1 MKNIYDILVNF
12 KKIPY
17 EFYEWN
23 KEDDVKHV
31 KKMPSIKV
39 SDSALYD
46 IFYNDAVV
54 SKNFLDQIKDKT
66 EIFFGRTVKK
76 VKYACVIYNDDVA
89 LSILLNDNG
98 EIIGKSKLLF
108 DEEEDVLKEDVPLK
122 EIDYNVIKKVKKI
135 SGLTR
140 REAKI
145 VLLLSKY
152 LDKIHERK
160 KNEEIRYKKENEKV
174 LSKMSEDIYQLEH
187 NLRYILMQVKL
198 NEQNKKYDENI
209 ELIDQYIRNFGKFKA
224 IINTDNP
231 YFDYFMI
238 LLFMI
243 KTMYSRRTASR
254 SGTIFIFLGRFT
266 IANTISIISNI
277 QIQ

>member
-46 IFYNDAVV
+46 IFYNDVVV

-108 DEEEDVLKEDVPLK
+108 DEEEDVLKEDVPVK
-122 EIDYNVIKKVKKI
+122 EIDYNIIKKSKKI

-140 REAKI
+140 RETKI

-152 LDKIHERK
+152 LDKIHESK
-160 KNEEIRYKKENEKV
+160 KNDEIKYMYFECFNKVEEDNEKAYKNLKNEV
-174 LSKMSEDIYQLEH
+174 LKA
-187 NLRYILMQVKL
+187 NLNVIETLKKL
-198 NEQNKKYDENI
+198 
-209 ELIDQYIRNFGKFKA
+209 
-224 IINTDNP
+224 
-231 YFDYFMI
+231 
-238 LLFMI
+238 I
-243 KTMYSRRTASR
+243 KV
-254 SGTIFIFLGRFT
+254 LK
-266 IANTISIISNI
+266 N
-277 QIQ
+277 

>member
-39 SDSALYD
+39 SDSTLYD

-122 EIDYNVIKKVKKI
+122 EIDYNIIKKSKKI

-152 LDKIHERK
+152 LDKIHESK
-160 KNEEIRYKKENEKV
+160 KNDEIKYMYFECFNNVEEDNEKAYKNLKNEV
-174 LSKMSEDIYQLEH
+174 LKA
-187 NLRYILMQVKL
+187 NLNV
-198 NEQNKKYDENI
+198 I
-209 ELIDQYIRNFGKFKA
+209 ETLKTLIKVLKN
-224 IINTDNP
+224 
-231 YFDYFMI
+231 
-238 LLFMI
+238 
-243 KTMYSRRTASR
+243 
-254 SGTIFIFLGRFT
+254 
-266 IANTISIISNI
+266 
-277 QIQ
+277 

>member
-39 SDSALYD
+39 SDSTLYD

-76 VKYACVIYNDDVA
+76 VKYACVINNDDVA

-122 EIDYNVIKKVKKI
+122 EIDYNIIKKSKKI

-152 LDKIHERK
+152 LDKIHESK
-160 KNEEIRYKKENEKV
+160 KNDEIKYMYFECFNKVEEDNEKAYKNLKNEV
-174 LSKMSEDIYQLEH
+174 LKA
-187 NLRYILMQVKL
+187 NLNV
-198 NEQNKKYDENI
+198 I
-209 ELIDQYIRNFGKFKA
+209 ETLKTLIKVLKN
-224 IINTDNP
+224 
-231 YFDYFMI
+231 
-238 LLFMI
+238 
-243 KTMYSRRTASR
+243 
-254 SGTIFIFLGRFT
+254 
-266 IANTISIISNI
+266 
-277 QIQ
+277 

>member
-39 SDSALYD
+39 SDSTLYD

-66 EIFFGRTVKK
+66 EIFFGRIVKK

-122 EIDYNVIKKVKKI
+122 EIDYNIIKKSKKI

-152 LDKIHERK
+152 LDKIYENK
-160 KNEEIRYKKENEKV
+160 KNDEIKYMYFECFNKVEEDNEKAYKNLKNEV
-174 LSKMSEDIYQLEH
+174 LKA
-187 NLRYILMQVKL
+187 NLNV
-198 NEQNKKYDENI
+198 I
-209 ELIDQYIRNFGKFKA
+209 ETLKTLIKDLKN
-224 IINTDNP
+224 
-231 YFDYFMI
+231 
-238 LLFMI
+238 
-243 KTMYSRRTASR
+243 
-254 SGTIFIFLGRFT
+254 
-266 IANTISIISNI
+266 
-277 QIQ
+277 

>member
-39 SDSALYD
+39 SDSTLYD

-66 EIFFGRTVKK
+66 EIFFGRIVKK

-122 EIDYNVIKKVKKI
+122 EIDYNIIKKAKKI

-152 LDKIHERK
+152 LDKIHESK
-160 KNEEIRYKKENEKV
+160 KNDEIKYMYFECFNKVEEDNEKAYKNLKNEV
-174 LSKMSEDIYQLEH
+174 LKA
-187 NLRYILMQVKL
+187 NLNV
-198 NEQNKKYDENI
+198 I
-209 ELIDQYIRNFGKFKA
+209 ETLKTLIKVLKN
-224 IINTDNP
+224 
-231 YFDYFMI
+231 
-238 LLFMI
+238 
-243 KTMYSRRTASR
+243 
-254 SGTIFIFLGRFT
+254 
-266 IANTISIISNI
+266 
-277 QIQ
+277 

>member
-39 SDSALYD
+39 SDSTLYD

-152 LDKIHERK
+152 LDKIHESK
-160 KNEEIRYKKENEKV
+160 KNDEIKYMYFECFNKVEEDNEKAYKNLKNEV
-174 LSKMSEDIYQLEH
+174 LKA
-187 NLRYILMQVKL
+187 NLNV
-198 NEQNKKYDENI
+198 I
-209 ELIDQYIRNFGKFKA
+209 ETLKTLIKVLKN
-224 IINTDNP
+224 
-231 YFDYFMI
+231 
-238 LLFMI
+238 
-243 KTMYSRRTASR
+243 
-254 SGTIFIFLGRFT
+254 
-266 IANTISIISNI
+266 
-277 QIQ
+277 

>member
-17 EFYEWN
+17 EFYDWN

-31 KKMPSIKV
+31 KKMLSIKV

-46 IFYNDAVV
+46 IFYNEVKI
-54 SKNFLDQIKDKT
+54 SKKFLDQIKDKT
-66 EIFFGRTVKK
+66 EIFFGRTIKK

-122 EIDYNVIKKVKKI
+122 EIDYNVIKKSKKI

-152 LDKIHERK
+152 LDKIHESK
-160 KNEEIRYKKENEKV
+160 KNDEIKYMYFECFNTMEEDNEKAYKNLKNEV
-174 LSKMSEDIYQLEH
+174 LKA
-187 NLRYILMQVKL
+187 NLNV
-198 NEQNKKYDENI
+198 I
-209 ELIDQYIRNFGKFKA
+209 ETLKTLIKVLKN
-224 IINTDNP
+224 
-231 YFDYFMI
+231 
-238 LLFMI
+238 
-243 KTMYSRRTASR
+243 
-254 SGTIFIFLGRFT
+254 
-266 IANTISIISNI
+266 
-277 QIQ
+277 

>member
-39 SDSALYD
+39 SDSTLYD

-108 DEEEDVLKEDVPLK
+108 DEEEDVLKEDIPLK
-122 EIDYNVIKKVKKI
+122 KIDYNIIKKSKKI

-152 LDKIHERK
+152 LDKIHESK
-160 KNEEIRYKKENEKV
+160 KNDEIKYMYFECFNKVEEDNEKAYKNLKNEV
-174 LSKMSEDIYQLEH
+174 LKA
-187 NLRYILMQVKL
+187 NLNV
-198 NEQNKKYDENI
+198 I
-209 ELIDQYIRNFGKFKA
+209 ETLKTLIKVLKN
-224 IINTDNP
+224 
-231 YFDYFMI
+231 
-238 LLFMI
+238 
-243 KTMYSRRTASR
+243 
-254 SGTIFIFLGRFT
+254 
-266 IANTISIISNI
+266 
-277 QIQ
+277 

>member
-46 IFYNDAVV
+46 IFYNEVKI

-66 EIFFGRTVKK
+66 EIFFGRAIKK

-108 DEEEDVLKEDVPLK
+108 DEEEDVLKDDVPLK
-122 EIDYNVIKKVKKI
+122 EIDYEVIKKSKKI

-152 LDKIHERK
+152 LDKIHESK
-160 KNEEIRYKKENEKV
+160 KNDEIKYMYFECFNKVEEDNEKAYKNLKNEV
-174 LSKMSEDIYQLEH
+174 LKA
-187 NLRYILMQVKL
+187 NLNV
-198 NEQNKKYDENI
+198 I
-209 ELIDQYIRNFGKFKA
+209 ETLKTLIKVLKN
-224 IINTDNP
+224 
-231 YFDYFMI
+231 
-238 LLFMI
+238 
-243 KTMYSRRTASR
+243 
-254 SGTIFIFLGRFT
+254 
-266 IANTISIISNI
+266 
-277 QIQ
+277 

>member
-46 IFYNDAVV
+46 IFYNDVVV

-108 DEEEDVLKEDVPLK
+108 DEEEDVLKEDVPVK
-122 EIDYNVIKKVKKI
+122 EIDYNIIKKSKKI

-140 REAKI
+140 REEKI

-152 LDKIHERK
+152 LDKIHESK
-160 KNEEIRYKKENEKV
+160 KNDEIKYMYFECFNEVEEDNEKAYKNLKNEV
-174 LSKMSEDIYQLEH
+174 LKA
-187 NLRYILMQVKL
+187 NLNV
-198 NEQNKKYDENI
+198 I
-209 ELIDQYIRNFGKFKA
+209 ETLKTLIKVLKN
-224 IINTDNP
+224 
-231 YFDYFMI
+231 
-238 LLFMI
+238 
-243 KTMYSRRTASR
+243 
-254 SGTIFIFLGRFT
+254 
-266 IANTISIISNI
+266 
-277 QIQ
+277 

>member
-46 IFYNDAVV
+46 IFYNEVKI

-66 EIFFGRTVKK
+66 EIFFGRTIKK

-89 LSILLNDNG
+89 LSILFNDNG

-122 EIDYNVIKKVKKI
+122 EIDYNVIKKPKKI
-135 SGLTR
+135 NGLTR

-152 LDKIHERK
+152 LDKIHESK
-160 KNEEIRYKKENEKV
+160 KNDEIKYMYFECFNKVEEDNEKAYENLKNEV
-174 LSKMSEDIYQLEH
+174 LKA
-187 NLRYILMQVKL
+187 NLNV
-198 NEQNKKYDENI
+198 I
-209 ELIDQYIRNFGKFKA
+209 ETLKTLIKVLKN
-224 IINTDNP
+224 
-231 YFDYFMI
+231 
-238 LLFMI
+238 
-243 KTMYSRRTASR
+243 
-254 SGTIFIFLGRFT
+254 
-266 IANTISIISNI
+266 
-277 QIQ
+277 

>member
-17 EFYEWN
+17 EFYDWN

-39 SDSALYD
+39 SDSTLYD

-66 EIFFGRTVKK
+66 EIFFGRTIKK

-108 DEEEDVLKEDVPLK
+108 DEEEDVLKDDVPLK
-122 EIDYNVIKKVKKI
+122 EIDYEVIKKSKKI

-152 LDKIHERK
+152 LDKIHESK
-160 KNEEIRYKKENEKV
+160 KDDEIKYMYFECFNKVEEDNEKAYKNLKNEVLKANLNVIETLKTLIKV
-174 LSKMSEDIYQLEH
+174 LK
-187 NLRYILMQVKL
+187 N
-198 NEQNKKYDENI
+198 
-209 ELIDQYIRNFGKFKA
+209 
-224 IINTDNP
+224 
-231 YFDYFMI
+231 
-238 LLFMI
+238 
-243 KTMYSRRTASR
+243 
-254 SGTIFIFLGRFT
+254 
-266 IANTISIISNI
+266 
-277 QIQ
+277 

>member
-46 IFYNDAVV
+46 IFYNDSVV

-108 DEEEDVLKEDVPLK
+108 DEEEDVLKEDVPVK
-122 EIDYNVIKKVKKI
+122 EIDYNIIKKSKKI

-140 REAKI
+140 RETKI

-152 LDKIHERK
+152 LDKIHESK
-160 KNEEIRYKKENEKV
+160 KNDEIKYMYFECFNKVEEDNEKAYKNLKNEV
-174 LSKMSEDIYQLEH
+174 LKA
-187 NLRYILMQVKL
+187 NLNVIETLKKL
-198 NEQNKKYDENI
+198 
-209 ELIDQYIRNFGKFKA
+209 
-224 IINTDNP
+224 
-231 YFDYFMI
+231 
-238 LLFMI
+238 I
-243 KTMYSRRTASR
+243 KV
-254 SGTIFIFLGRFT
+254 LK
-266 IANTISIISNI
+266 N
-277 QIQ
+277 

>member
-46 IFYNDAVV
+46 IFYSDAVV

-66 EIFFGRTVKK
+66 EIFFGRTIKK

-122 EIDYNVIKKVKKI
+122 EIDYNIIKKSKKI

-152 LDKIHERK
+152 LDKIYENK
-160 KNEEIRYKKENEKV
+160 KNDEIKYMYFECFNKVEEDNEKAYKNLKNEV
-174 LSKMSEDIYQLEH
+174 LKA
-187 NLRYILMQVKL
+187 NLNV
-198 NEQNKKYDENI
+198 I
-209 ELIDQYIRNFGKFKA
+209 ETLKTLIKVLKN
-224 IINTDNP
+224 
-231 YFDYFMI
+231 
-238 LLFMI
+238 
-243 KTMYSRRTASR
+243 
-254 SGTIFIFLGRFT
+254 
-266 IANTISIISNI
+266 
-277 QIQ
+277 

>member
-39 SDSALYD
+39 SDSTLYD
-46 IFYNDAVV
+46 IFYNDVVV

-108 DEEEDVLKEDVPLK
+108 DEEEDVLKEDVPVK
-122 EIDYNVIKKVKKI
+122 EIDYNIIKKSKKI

-140 REAKI
+140 REVKI

-152 LDKIHERK
+152 LDKIYENK
-160 KNEEIRYKKENEKV
+160 KNDEIKYMYFECFNKVEEDNEKAYKNLKNEV
-174 LSKMSEDIYQLEH
+174 LKA
-187 NLRYILMQVKL
+187 NLNV
-198 NEQNKKYDENI
+198 I
-209 ELIDQYIRNFGKFKA
+209 ETLKTLIKVLKN
-224 IINTDNP
+224 
-231 YFDYFMI
+231 
-238 LLFMI
+238 
-243 KTMYSRRTASR
+243 
-254 SGTIFIFLGRFT
+254 
-266 IANTISIISNI
+266 
-277 QIQ
+277 

>member
-17 EFYEWN
+17 EFYDWN

-46 IFYNDAVV
+46 IFYNEVKI

-66 EIFFGRTVKK
+66 EIFFGRTIKK
-76 VKYACVIYNDDVA
+76 VKYACVIYNDNVA

-108 DEEEDVLKEDVPLK
+108 DEEDDVLKDDVPLK
-122 EIDYNVIKKVKKI
+122 EIDYEVIKKTKKI
-135 SGLTR
+135 NGLTR

-152 LDKIHERK
+152 LDKIHESK
-160 KNEEIRYKKENEKV
+160 KNDEIKYMYFECFNTMEEDNEKAYKNLKNEV
-174 LSKMSEDIYQLEH
+174 LKA
-187 NLRYILMQVKL
+187 NLNV
-198 NEQNKKYDENI
+198 I
-209 ELIDQYIRNFGKFKA
+209 ETLKTLIKVLKN
-224 IINTDNP
+224 
-231 YFDYFMI
+231 
-238 LLFMI
+238 
-243 KTMYSRRTASR
+243 
-254 SGTIFIFLGRFT
+254 
-266 IANTISIISNI
+266 
-277 QIQ
+277 

>member
-17 EFYEWN
+17 EFYDWN

-39 SDSALYD
+39 SDSVLYD
-46 IFYNDAVV
+46 IFYNEVKI
-54 SKNFLDQIKDKT
+54 SKKFLDQIKDKT
-66 EIFFGRTVKK
+66 EIFFGRTIKK

-122 EIDYNVIKKVKKI
+122 EIDYNVIKKSKKI

-152 LDKIHERK
+152 LDKIHESK
-160 KNEEIRYKKENEKV
+160 KNDEIKYMYFECFNKVEEDNEKAYKNLKNEV
-174 LSKMSEDIYQLEH
+174 LKA
-187 NLRYILMQVKL
+187 NLNV
-198 NEQNKKYDENI
+198 I
-209 ELIDQYIRNFGKFKA
+209 ETLKTLIKVLKN
-224 IINTDNP
+224 
-231 YFDYFMI
+231 
-238 LLFMI
+238 
-243 KTMYSRRTASR
+243 
-254 SGTIFIFLGRFT
+254 
-266 IANTISIISNI
+266 
-277 QIQ
+277 

>member
-39 SDSALYD
+39 SDSVLYD

-108 DEEEDVLKEDVPLK
+108 DEEEDVLKEDVPVK
-122 EIDYNVIKKVKKI
+122 EIDYNVIKKSKKI

-152 LDKIHERK
+152 LDKIYENK
-160 KNEEIRYKKENEKV
+160 KNDEIKYMYFECFNKVEEDNEKAYKNLKNEV
-174 LSKMSEDIYQLEH
+174 LKA
-187 NLRYILMQVKL
+187 NLNV
-198 NEQNKKYDENI
+198 I
-209 ELIDQYIRNFGKFKA
+209 ETLKTLIKVLKN
-224 IINTDNP
+224 
-231 YFDYFMI
+231 
-238 LLFMI
+238 
-243 KTMYSRRTASR
+243 
-254 SGTIFIFLGRFT
+254 
-266 IANTISIISNI
+266 
-277 QIQ
+277 

>member
-17 EFYEWN
+17 EFYDWN

-46 IFYNDAVV
+46 IFYNEVKI

-66 EIFFGRTVKK
+66 EIFFGRTIKK

-108 DEEEDVLKEDVPLK
+108 DEEEDVLKDDVPLK
-122 EIDYNVIKKVKKI
+122 EINYEVIKKPKKI
-135 SGLTR
+135 NGLTR

-152 LDKIHERK
+152 LDKIHESK
-160 KNEEIRYKKENEKV
+160 KNDEIKYMYFECFNKVEEDNEKAYKNLKNEV
-174 LSKMSEDIYQLEH
+174 LKA
-187 NLRYILMQVKL
+187 NLNV
-198 NEQNKKYDENI
+198 I
-209 ELIDQYIRNFGKFKA
+209 ETLKTLIKVLKN
-224 IINTDNP
+224 
-231 YFDYFMI
+231 
-238 LLFMI
+238 
-243 KTMYSRRTASR
+243 
-254 SGTIFIFLGRFT
+254 
-266 IANTISIISNI
+266 
-277 QIQ
+277 

>member
-46 IFYNDAVV
+46 IFYNDVVV

-66 EIFFGRTVKK
+66 EIFFGITVKK

-108 DEEEDVLKEDVPLK
+108 DEEEDVLKEDVPVK
-122 EIDYNVIKKVKKI
+122 EIDYNIIKKSKKI

-152 LDKIHERK
+152 LDKIHEIK
-160 KNEEIRYKKENEKV
+160 KNDEIKYMYFECFNKVEEDNEKAYKNLKNEV
-174 LSKMSEDIYQLEH
+174 LKA
-187 NLRYILMQVKL
+187 NLNV
-198 NEQNKKYDENI
+198 I
-209 ELIDQYIRNFGKFKA
+209 ETLKTLIKVLKN
-224 IINTDNP
+224 
-231 YFDYFMI
+231 
-238 LLFMI
+238 
-243 KTMYSRRTASR
+243 
-254 SGTIFIFLGRFT
+254 
-266 IANTISIISNI
+266 
-277 QIQ
+277 

>member
-46 IFYNDAVV
+46 IFYNEVKI

-66 EIFFGRTVKK
+66 EIFFGRAIKK

-108 DEEEDVLKEDVPLK
+108 DEEEDVLKDDVSLK
-122 EIDYNVIKKVKKI
+122 EIDYEVIKKSKKI

-140 REAKI
+140 RETKI

-152 LDKIHERK
+152 LDKIHESK
-160 KNEEIRYKKENEKV
+160 KNDEIKYMYFECFNKVEEDNEKAYKNLKNEV
-174 LSKMSEDIYQLEH
+174 LKA
-187 NLRYILMQVKL
+187 NLNV
-198 NEQNKKYDENI
+198 I
-209 ELIDQYIRNFGKFKA
+209 ETLKTLIKVLKN
-224 IINTDNP
+224 
-231 YFDYFMI
+231 
-238 LLFMI
+238 
-243 KTMYSRRTASR
+243 
-254 SGTIFIFLGRFT
+254 
-266 IANTISIISNI
+266 
-277 QIQ
+277 

>member
-46 IFYNDAVV
+46 IFYNEVKI

-66 EIFFGRTVKK
+66 EIFFGRAIKK

-108 DEEEDVLKEDVPLK
+108 DEEEDVLKDDVPSK
-122 EIDYNVIKKVKKI
+122 EIDYEVIKKPKKI
-135 SGLTR
+135 NGLTR

-152 LDKIHERK
+152 LDKIHESK
-160 KNEEIRYKKENEKV
+160 KNDEIKYMYFECFNKVEEDNEKAYKNLKNEV
-174 LSKMSEDIYQLEH
+174 LKA
-187 NLRYILMQVKL
+187 NLNV
-198 NEQNKKYDENI
+198 I
-209 ELIDQYIRNFGKFKA
+209 EALKTLIKVLKN
-224 IINTDNP
+224 
-231 YFDYFMI
+231 
-238 LLFMI
+238 
-243 KTMYSRRTASR
+243 
-254 SGTIFIFLGRFT
+254 
-266 IANTISIISNI
+266 
-277 QIQ
+277 

>member
-23 KEDDVKHV
+23 KEDEVKHV

-39 SDSALYD
+39 SDSTLYD

-122 EIDYNVIKKVKKI
+122 EIDYNIIKKSKKI

-152 LDKIHERK
+152 LDKIHESK
-160 KNEEIRYKKENEKV
+160 KNDEIKYMYFECFNKVEEDNEKAYKNLKNEV
-174 LSKMSEDIYQLEH
+174 LKA
-187 NLRYILMQVKL
+187 NLNV
-198 NEQNKKYDENI
+198 I
-209 ELIDQYIRNFGKFKA
+209 ETLKTLIKVLKN
-224 IINTDNP
+224 
-231 YFDYFMI
+231 
-238 LLFMI
+238 
-243 KTMYSRRTASR
+243 
-254 SGTIFIFLGRFT
+254 
-266 IANTISIISNI
+266 
-277 QIQ
+277 

>member
-39 SDSALYD
+39 SDSTLYD

-76 VKYACVIYNDDVA
+76 VKYACVIYNDVVA

-108 DEEEDVLKEDVPLK
+108 DEEDDVLKEDVPLK

-152 LDKIHERK
+152 LDKIHESK
-160 KNEEIRYKKENEKV
+160 KNDEIKYMYFECFNKVEEDNEKAYKNLKNEV
-174 LSKMSEDIYQLEH
+174 LKA
-187 NLRYILMQVKL
+187 NLNV
-198 NEQNKKYDENI
+198 I
-209 ELIDQYIRNFGKFKA
+209 ETLKTLIKVLKN
-224 IINTDNP
+224 
-231 YFDYFMI
+231 
-238 LLFMI
+238 
-243 KTMYSRRTASR
+243 
-254 SGTIFIFLGRFT
+254 
-266 IANTISIISNI
+266 
-277 QIQ
+277 

>member
-46 IFYNDAVV
+46 IFYNEVKI

-108 DEEEDVLKEDVPLK
+108 DEEEDVLKEDIPLK
-122 EIDYNVIKKVKKI
+122 EIDYNIIKKSKKI

-152 LDKIHERK
+152 LDKIHESK
-160 KNEEIRYKKENEKV
+160 KNDEIKYMYFECFNKVEEDNEKAYKNLKNEV
-174 LSKMSEDIYQLEH
+174 LKA
-187 NLRYILMQVKL
+187 NLNV
-198 NEQNKKYDENI
+198 I
-209 ELIDQYIRNFGKFKA
+209 ETLKTLIKVLKN
-224 IINTDNP
+224 
-231 YFDYFMI
+231 
-238 LLFMI
+238 
-243 KTMYSRRTASR
+243 
-254 SGTIFIFLGRFT
+254 
-266 IANTISIISNI
+266 
-277 QIQ
+277 

>member
-46 IFYNDAVV
+46 IFYNEVKI

-66 EIFFGRTVKK
+66 EIFFGRTIKK

-89 LSILLNDNG
+89 LSILFNDNG

-108 DEEEDVLKEDVPLK
+108 DEEEDVLKDDVSLK
-122 EIDYNVIKKVKKI
+122 EIDYNVIKKPKKI

-152 LDKIHERK
+152 LDKIHESK
-160 KNEEIRYKKENEKV
+160 KNDEIKYMYFECFNKVEEDNEKAYKNLKNEV
-174 LSKMSEDIYQLEH
+174 LKA
-187 NLRYILMQVKL
+187 NLNV
-198 NEQNKKYDENI
+198 I
-209 ELIDQYIRNFGKFKA
+209 ETLKTLIKVLKN
-224 IINTDNP
+224 
-231 YFDYFMI
+231 
-238 LLFMI
+238 
-243 KTMYSRRTASR
+243 
-254 SGTIFIFLGRFT
+254 
-266 IANTISIISNI
+266 
-277 QIQ
+277 

>member
-46 IFYNDAVV
+46 IFYNEVKI

-66 EIFFGRTVKK
+66 EIFFGRAIKK

-108 DEEEDVLKEDVPLK
+108 DEEEDVLKDDVPSK
-122 EIDYNVIKKVKKI
+122 EIDYEVIKKPKKI
-135 SGLTR
+135 NGLTR

-152 LDKIHERK
+152 LDKIHESK
-160 KNEEIRYKKENEKV
+160 KNDEIKYMYFECFNKVEEDNEKAYKNLKNEV
-174 LSKMSEDIYQLEH
+174 LKA
-187 NLRYILMQVKL
+187 NLNV
-198 NEQNKKYDENI
+198 I
-209 ELIDQYIRNFGKFKA
+209 ETLKTLIKVLKN
-224 IINTDNP
+224 
-231 YFDYFMI
+231 
-238 LLFMI
+238 
-243 KTMYSRRTASR
+243 
-254 SGTIFIFLGRFT
+254 
-266 IANTISIISNI
+266 
-277 QIQ
+277 

>member
-39 SDSALYD
+39 SDSTLYD

-66 EIFFGRTVKK
+66 EIFFGRTIKK

-108 DEEEDVLKEDVPLK
+108 DEEEDVLKDDVSLK
-122 EIDYNVIKKVKKI
+122 EIDYEVIKKSKKI

-140 REAKI
+140 RETKI

-152 LDKIHERK
+152 LDKIHESK
-160 KNEEIRYKKENEKV
+160 KNDEIKYMYFECFNTMEEDNEKAYKNLKNEV
-174 LSKMSEDIYQLEH
+174 LKA
-187 NLRYILMQVKL
+187 NLNV
-198 NEQNKKYDENI
+198 I
-209 ELIDQYIRNFGKFKA
+209 ETLKTLIKVLKN
-224 IINTDNP
+224 
-231 YFDYFMI
+231 
-238 LLFMI
+238 
-243 KTMYSRRTASR
+243 
-254 SGTIFIFLGRFT
+254 
-266 IANTISIISNI
+266 
-277 QIQ
+277 

>member
-46 IFYNDAVV
+46 IFYNDVVV

-108 DEEEDVLKEDVPLK
+108 DEEEDVLKEDVPVK
-122 EIDYNVIKKVKKI
+122 EIDYNIIKKSKKI

-140 REAKI
+140 RETKI

-152 LDKIHERK
+152 LDKIHESK
-160 KNEEIRYKKENEKV
+160 KNDEIKYMYFECFNKVEEDNEKAYKNLKNEV
-174 LSKMSEDIYQLEH
+174 LKA
-187 NLRYILMQVKL
+187 NLNV
-198 NEQNKKYDENI
+198 I
-209 ELIDQYIRNFGKFKA
+209 ETLKTLIKVLKN
-224 IINTDNP
+224 
-231 YFDYFMI
+231 
-238 LLFMI
+238 
-243 KTMYSRRTASR
+243 
-254 SGTIFIFLGRFT
+254 
-266 IANTISIISNI
+266 
-277 QIQ
+277 

>member
-39 SDSALYD
+39 GDSTLYD

-122 EIDYNVIKKVKKI
+122 EIDYNIIKKSKKI

-152 LDKIHERK
+152 LDKIYENK
-160 KNEEIRYKKENEKV
+160 KNDEIKYMYFECFNKVEEDNEKAYKNLKNEV
-174 LSKMSEDIYQLEH
+174 LKA
-187 NLRYILMQVKL
+187 NLNV
-198 NEQNKKYDENI
+198 I
-209 ELIDQYIRNFGKFKA
+209 ETLKTLIKVLKN
-224 IINTDNP
+224 
-231 YFDYFMI
+231 
-238 LLFMI
+238 
-243 KTMYSRRTASR
+243 
-254 SGTIFIFLGRFT
+254 
-266 IANTISIISNI
+266 
-277 QIQ
+277 

>member
-39 SDSALYD
+39 SDSTLYD

-66 EIFFGRTVKK
+66 EIFFGRIVKK

-108 DEEEDVLKEDVPLK
+108 DEEEDVLKEDIPLK
-122 EIDYNVIKKVKKI
+122 EIDYNIIKKSKKI

-152 LDKIHERK
+152 LDKIHESK
-160 KNEEIRYKKENEKV
+160 KNDEIKYMYFECFNKVEEDNEKAYKNLKNEV
-174 LSKMSEDIYQLEH
+174 LKA
-187 NLRYILMQVKL
+187 NLNV
-198 NEQNKKYDENI
+198 I
-209 ELIDQYIRNFGKFKA
+209 ETLKTLIKVLKN
-224 IINTDNP
+224 
-231 YFDYFMI
+231 
-238 LLFMI
+238 
-243 KTMYSRRTASR
+243 
-254 SGTIFIFLGRFT
+254 
-266 IANTISIISNI
+266 
-277 QIQ
+277 

>member
-12 KKIPY
+12 KKNPY

-39 SDSALYD
+39 SDSTLYD
-46 IFYNDAVV
+46 IFYNEVKI

-66 EIFFGRTVKK
+66 EIFFGRAIKK

-108 DEEEDVLKEDVPLK
+108 DEEEDILKDDVPLK
-122 EIDYNVIKKVKKI
+122 EIDYEVIKKSKKI

-152 LDKIHERK
+152 LDKIHESK
-160 KNEEIRYKKENEKV
+160 KNDEIKYMYFECFNKVEEDNEKAYKNLKNEV
-174 LSKMSEDIYQLEH
+174 LKA
-187 NLRYILMQVKL
+187 NLNV
-198 NEQNKKYDENI
+198 I
-209 ELIDQYIRNFGKFKA
+209 ETLKTLIKVLKN
-224 IINTDNP
+224 
-231 YFDYFMI
+231 
-238 LLFMI
+238 
-243 KTMYSRRTASR
+243 
-254 SGTIFIFLGRFT
+254 
-266 IANTISIISNI
+266 
-277 QIQ
+277 

>member
-17 EFYEWN
+17 EFYDWN

-46 IFYNDAVV
+46 IFYNEVKI

-66 EIFFGRTVKK
+66 EIFFGRAIKK

-108 DEEEDVLKEDVPLK
+108 DEEEDVLKDDVPIK
-122 EIDYNVIKKVKKI
+122 EIDYNVIKKSKKI

-152 LDKIHERK
+152 LDKIHESK
-160 KNEEIRYKKENEKV
+160 KNDEIKYMYFECFNKVEEDNEKAYENLKNEV
-174 LSKMSEDIYQLEH
+174 LKA
-187 NLRYILMQVKL
+187 NLNV
-198 NEQNKKYDENI
+198 I
-209 ELIDQYIRNFGKFKA
+209 ETLKTLIKVLKN
-224 IINTDNP
+224 
-231 YFDYFMI
+231 
-238 LLFMI
+238 
-243 KTMYSRRTASR
+243 
-254 SGTIFIFLGRFT
+254 
-266 IANTISIISNI
+266 
-277 QIQ
+277 

>member
-39 SDSALYD
+39 SDSTLYD

-98 EIIGKSKLLF
+98 EIIGNSKLLF

-122 EIDYNVIKKVKKI
+122 EIDYNVIKKSKKI

-152 LDKIHERK
+152 LDKIYENK
-160 KNEEIRYKKENEKV
+160 KNDEIKYMYFECFNKVEEDNEKAYKNLKNEV
-174 LSKMSEDIYQLEH
+174 LKA
-187 NLRYILMQVKL
+187 NLNV
-198 NEQNKKYDENI
+198 I
-209 ELIDQYIRNFGKFKA
+209 ETLKTLIKVLKN
-224 IINTDNP
+224 
-231 YFDYFMI
+231 
-238 LLFMI
+238 
-243 KTMYSRRTASR
+243 
-254 SGTIFIFLGRFT
+254 
-266 IANTISIISNI
+266 
-277 QIQ
+277 